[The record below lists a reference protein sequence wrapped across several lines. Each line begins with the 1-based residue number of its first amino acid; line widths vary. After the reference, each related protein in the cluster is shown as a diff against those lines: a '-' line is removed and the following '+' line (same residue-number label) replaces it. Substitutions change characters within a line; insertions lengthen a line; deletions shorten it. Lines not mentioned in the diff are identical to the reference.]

1 MQPRPGVSQTLARF
15 VADTTWNDVPEK
27 VRHEAKR
34 ALLNFFAVTIAG
46 CRTEPVDLALASLAE
61 FSGGRQATIVG
72 RSERIDALSAAF
84 LNAAGANVFDYCD
97 THLPTVV
104 HPTSPVAPALFALAE
119 MQRVSGP
126 ELLLAF
132 VLGFEIECRVGGAVS
147 PGHYPRGWHIT
158 STCGVFGAAAGA
170 AKLLGLDARQI
181 VWALGNAS
189 TQSAG
194 LCECLGWPAK
204 SVSVG
209 NAARNGLWSALLAQK
224 GFAGPA
230 EPIAGAQ
237 GFLAA
242 MGEPPNWAALTEGLG
257 KSWEL
262 NDNSIKPYPCG
273 FVIHPLLDC
282 ALDWRRDHPADAVA
296 RVAIRGNP
304 LLLQRTDRA
313 DVATGREAQ
322 VSLQHAVA
330 AALYNQLAF
339 KSVEDFTFVSMLTE
353 FPFVLATYPDLP
365 AKTAPEFIAHARKAA
380 EPLLY
385 GTPGNGTG
393 QHMSAELLAAMGGFK
408 LKHVPYRGSGQG
420 VTDVLGK
427 RIDFIADTP
436 TVTVPL
442 IGDNQLRAIAVTGEK
457 RFFALPD
464 VPTLAEAG
472 IAGYSTGSWLG
483 LAGPAGMPAEV
494 TARLNAAVR
503 EMMAEPAT
511 TKKLRE
517 LGSEVVTSSPA
528 DFKARVEGDIEK
540 WTRVVREANIP
551 KI

>member
-15 VADTTWNDVPEK
+15 VADTTWDDVPEK

-46 CRTEPVDLALASLAE
+46 CRTEPVELALASLAE

-119 MQRVSGP
+119 MRRVSGP

-147 PGHYPRGWHIT
+147 PGHYPKGWHIT

-330 AALYNQLAF
+330 AALVQGQAGL
-339 KSVEDFTFVSMLTE
+339 DQFTDACVND
-353 FPFVLATYPDLP
+353 PAVADLRRRIEVASDP
-365 AKTAPEFIAHARKAA
+365 AISTIAA
-380 EPLLY
+380 EMEFWTTD
-385 GTPGNGTG
+385 GRHDRVAT
-393 QHMSAELLAAMGGFK
+393 QAA
-408 LKHVPYRGSGQG
+408 RGSSSNPKKDGEIE
-420 VTDVLGK
+420 DK
-427 RIDFIADTP
+427 
-436 TVTVPL
+436 
-442 IGDNQLRAIAVTGEK
+442 LR
-457 RFFALPD
+457 
-464 VPTLAEAG
+464 AEAG
-472 IAGYSTGSWLG
+472 RWRPGHDIQPLIDAVWTLDRSADVSTL
-483 LAGPAGMPAEV
+483 
-494 TARLNAAVR
+494 TAMTVPR
-503 EMMAEPAT
+503 
-511 TKKLRE
+511 
-517 LGSEVVTSSPA
+517 
-528 DFKARVEGDIEK
+528 
-540 WTRVVREANIP
+540 
-551 KI
+551 